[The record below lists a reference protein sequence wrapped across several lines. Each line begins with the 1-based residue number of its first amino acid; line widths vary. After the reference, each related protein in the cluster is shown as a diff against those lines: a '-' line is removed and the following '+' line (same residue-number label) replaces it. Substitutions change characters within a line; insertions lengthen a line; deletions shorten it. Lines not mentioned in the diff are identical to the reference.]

1 MALRKKNALLA
12 PMIAVVVSGGV
23 GVFLFSIV
31 NSEDTKAVV
40 PPPVQIIKEAPT
52 VRILVANQ
60 NILIGKKISADDLSW
75 RAWPESL
82 LNSEYITDN
91 EKTDQLDIFIG
102 GIAKM
107 AIVSGEPIIATKI
120 VQPGDRGA
128 MAILL
133 RKGMRAVSIPVSAAS
148 GAGGFILP
156 GDFVDIIV
164 TTALNKESLLEGE
177 DEEQKRTKPA
187 LGSYL
192 QLKAF
197 VDKARIDKEQDTN
210 IDNAENNIVDAD
222 NQEYDKNNTVSASP
236 EGNQKVVSKQISENK
251 LIEKIANED
260 ELLVASSTQVSELML
275 ENVRVLAIDQSV
287 NKTSIK
293 QEDSEKPQEASS
305 ILGATATLEVTPE
318 QAKILALASNGFT
331 LTLSLRSFG
340 ETLSDEDGLAVAERL
355 PLTKTVLG
363 LPINKILAGS
373 QGDEEAEV
381 VEEPVQSSYSQESNS
396 NTLQLIRNGRVSVLT
411 PPTSSNNTKNL
422 GDN

>member
-1 MALRKKNALLA
+1 MAVRKKNQLLA
-12 PMIAVVVSGGV
+12 PVIAIIVSGGV

-31 NSEDTKAVV
+31 NSDDTKAVV
-40 PPPVQIIKEAPT
+40 PPPSTPIIKEAPT
-52 VRILVANQ
+52 VQILVASQ

-82 LNSEYITDN
+82 LNPEYITEN
-91 EKTDQLDIFIG
+91 EQTDKLNTFIG

-107 AIVSGEPIIATKI
+107 AIISGEPIIAGKI

-164 TTALNKESLLEGE
+164 TVALNKDSLLEGE
-177 DEEQKRTKPA
+177 SEEEKRTKPA
-187 LGSYL
+187 LGGYL

-197 VDKARIDKEQDTN
+197 VDSGRIDKKENDTQS
-210 IDNAENNIVDAD
+210 DNAEDTIEDAD
-222 NQEYDKNNTVSASP
+222 NQEHDKDNLIQS
-236 EGNQKVVSKQISENK
+236 SENK

-287 NKTSIK
+287 NKTNIK

-305 ILGATATLEVTPE
+305 IIGATATLEVTPE

-355 PLTKTVLG
+355 PLTKTILG
-363 LPINKILAGS
+363 LPINKILAGT
-373 QGDEEAEV
+373 QENQETDVIEP
-381 VEEPVQSSYSQESNS
+381 PVQPEYISQNSHS
-396 NTLQLIRNGRVSVLT
+396 NTLQLIRNGRVSVLS
-411 PPTSSNNTKNL
+411 PPVSAYNTKKSGGN
-422 GDN
+422 

>member
-1 MALRKKNALLA
+1 MALRRKNRLLA
-12 PMIAVVVSGGV
+12 PVIAVIVSGGV

-31 NSEDTKAVV
+31 NSNDTKAVV
-40 PPPVQIIKEAPT
+40 PPPPPIIQEAPT
-52 VRILVANQ
+52 VQILVANQ

-82 LNSEYITDN
+82 LNSEYITQN
-91 EKTDQLDIFIG
+91 EKTDQLNMLIG
-102 GIAKM
+102 AIAKM
-107 AIVSGEPIIATKI
+107 AIVSGEPIIADKI

-128 MAILL
+128 MATLL

-164 TTALNKESLLEGE
+164 TAALNKESLLTAE
-177 DEEQKRTKPA
+177 DEEQKKTKPA
-187 LGSYL
+187 LGGYL

-197 VDKARIDKEQDTN
+197 VDSGHINKKDDTHSDNSKDKTIDL
-210 IDNAENNIVDAD
+210 
-222 NQEYDKNNTVSASP
+222 
-236 EGNQKVVSKQISENK
+236 ENK
-251 LIEKIANED
+251 DLDNKSVAQVSEEKLIKKIANED

-287 NKTSIK
+287 NQAITT
-293 QEDSEKPQEASS
+293 QDDSGKPQEASS
-305 ILGATATLEVTPE
+305 IIGATATLEVTPE

-340 ETLSDEDGLAVAERL
+340 ETLSDEDGLAIAERL

-373 QGDEEAEV
+373 QVSEQNERV
-381 VEEPVQSSYSQESNS
+381 KEPVQQEVIFQDNNS
-396 NTLQLIRNGRVSVLT
+396 NTLQLIRNGRVSVLN
-411 PPTSSNNTKNL
+411 PPTSSHNTKNL
-422 GDN
+422 GGK

>member
-1 MALRKKNALLA
+1 MAVRNKNRLLA
-12 PMIAVVVSGGV
+12 PVIAVLVSGGV

-31 NSEDTKAVV
+31 NSDDTKAVV
-40 PPPVQIIKEAPT
+40 PTSAPIVKEAPT
-52 VRILVANQ
+52 VQILVANQ
-60 NILIGKKISADDLSW
+60 DILIGKKISADDLSW

-82 LNSEYITDN
+82 LNAEYITQN
-91 EKTDQLDIFIG
+91 ETTDQLNTLIG
-102 GIAKM
+102 GIAKVE
-107 AIVSGEPIIATKI
+107 IISGEPIIPTKI

-164 TTALNKESLLEGE
+164 TAALNKESLLEAE
-177 DEEQKRTKPA
+177 DEEQKKSKPA
-187 LGSYL
+187 LGGYL

-197 VDKARIDKEQDTN
+197 VDSGRLDQKKDTDDYNTKDNKQDSK
-210 IDNAENNIVDAD
+210 
-222 NQEYDKNNTVSASP
+222 NQEHTNESVA
-236 EGNQKVVSKQISENK
+236 QISENK
-251 LIEKIANED
+251 LIKKIANED

-287 NKTSIK
+287 NQTVTTEK
-293 QEDSEKPQEASS
+293 DGGKPQQASS
-305 ILGATATLEVTPE
+305 IVGATATLEVTPE

-363 LPINKILAGS
+363 LPIKKILSGEQHS
-373 QGDEEAEV
+373 
-381 VEEPVQSSYSQESNS
+381 EPVEAVAQPVQQEAILPDNNNTT
-396 NTLQLIRNGRVSVLT
+396 NTLQLIRNGRVSVLS
-411 PPTSSNNTKNL
+411 PPTSAHNTKNS
-422 GDN
+422 GGN